1 MDSTAY
7 AIAYQYWTKPNG
19 YKNTSTSEVKKIASE
34 AVQTKVVET
43 KV

>member
-19 YKNTSTSEVKKIASE
+19 YKNTSTSEVKKID
-34 AVQTKVVET
+34 VKET

>member
-7 AIAYQYWTKPNG
+7 AIAYHYWHKPNG
-19 YKNTSTSEVKKIASE
+19 YKNTSSSQVKKIA
-34 AVQTKVVET
+34 VKET

>member
-7 AIAYQYWTKPNG
+7 AIAYQYWTKPSG
-19 YKNTSTSEVKKIASE
+19 YKNTSTSQVKKID
-34 AVQTKVVET
+34 VKET